1 MGNASYND
9 LIKTHIKTL
18 DKYVPVVDR
27 VHGDKHPEFHD
38 VRKIYE
44 TISEKTKEAKKLKTT
59 PNLHEEFIRLRK
71 VTNNYTVPDGVCE
84 TFEAVYKM
92 LCELDS
98 SYNA

>member
-27 VHGDKHPEFHD
+27 VHGD
-38 VRKIYE
+38 
-44 TISEKTKEAKKLKTT
+44 KEAKKLKTT